1 MGWPAM
7 ELCLGDLRASGNA
20 VAWKQMGTSLNSET
34 ARPVSRK
41 DSEGLL
47 EAIECGCSDR
57 REGIFGPESAIWRV
71 HREAGLFLGAGRA
84 ALLQLAHP
92 WVAQAIEDHS
102 QVMNA
107 PIARFHNTFR
117 VMYAMV
123 FGSMDQALGAARH
136 LYGLHTRIEGEI
148 REDVA
153 SYKRGSH
160 YQANEIAALAWVY
173 ATLIESAVLAYETV
187 LGRLGDAEREAYY
200 AETKRL
206 AALFGLPVEALPA
219 DWNAFEV
226 YCRGMAG
233 SDLLGVSERARAM
246 GQNLMAGAG
255 SWLKLPRW
263 YGSLT
268 AAWMP
273 ERLRS
278 GFGLAFGDEEQR
290 AAERALRIL
299 PQVYRRLPEAVRFV
313 GPWHEAQA
321 RLSGRGA
328 GWVARTSN
336 RFWIGQERLPFA

>member
-1 MGWPAM
+1 M
-7 ELCLGDLRASGNA
+7 E
-20 VAWKQMGTSLNSET
+20 TSLSSDTVRQVSHGDSET
-34 ARPVSRK
+34 
-41 DSEGLL
+41 LL
-47 EAIECGCSDR
+47 AEIERGCAGR
-57 REGIFGPESAIWRV
+57 QAGIFGPGSAIWRV

-123 FGSMDQALGAARH
+123 FGSLDQALGAARH
-136 LYGLHTRIEGEI
+136 LYGLHTRIEGEM
-148 REDVA
+148 REDVTR
-153 SYKRGSH
+153 YKRGSF

-187 LGRLGDAEREAYY
+187 LERMSDAEREAYY

-206 AALFGLPVEALPA
+206 AALFGLPAEALPA
-219 DWNAFEV
+219 DWSAFEA
-226 YCRGMAG
+226 YCRGMAE
-233 SDLLGVSERARAM
+233 SDLLGVSERARSM

-263 YGSLT
+263 YCSLT

-278 GFGLAFGDEEQR
+278 GFGLPFGEEEKR
-290 AAERALRIL
+290 AADRALRIL

-321 RLSGRGA
+321 RLRGREA
-328 GWVARTSN
+328 GWVARMSN
-336 RFWIGQERLPFA
+336 RFWIGQERLPFCVMRWN